1 MSKEFKNYS
10 LKNLN
15 RNMKEVVTE
24 LPENIT
30 REEIAK
36 WYGIKERALRLRME
50 KAKLHI
56 QNRILTITDVALI
69 LEKLGVPRNLSV
81 ELYKYFMSFNDS

>member
-1 MSKEFKNYS
+1 
-10 LKNLN
+10 
-15 RNMKEVVTE
+15 MKEVVTE

-36 WYGIKERALRLRME
+36 WYGIIERALRLRM
-50 KAKLHI
+50 KNAQLRI
-56 QNRILTITDVALI
+56 RNRILTITDVALI
-69 LEKLGVPRNLSV
+69 LKELGVPRNLSV

>member
-1 MSKEFKNYS
+1 
-10 LKNLN
+10 
-15 RNMKEVVTE
+15 MKEVVTE

-36 WYGIKERALRLRME
+36 WYGIIERALRLRMQN
-50 KAKLHI
+50 AQLRI
-56 QNRILTITDVALI
+56 RNRILTITDVALI
-69 LEKLGVPRNLSV
+69 LKELGVPRNLSV